1 MKVKFLA
8 ELSEADLARFRT
20 SELYRISHADYRH
33 CEIHLAY
40 YREYF
45 GPSWKDVSLV
55 AFDDRCFA
63 LVVYMFLGENGE
75 LSFFG
80 APLSVYADP
89 AVPVKDL
96 NYAFQELFVKLDG
109 MKETMG
115 ARSLKFFEHPAFL
128 MKYYEYE
135 HFTAAIQY
143 ETEID
148 LTRSEE
154 EIFMCV
160 RKSYKSLINWG
171 RKNLEIKVYDA
182 LNITDGVMEAFE
194 DFHIAVAR
202 RRTRSHESWMLQA
215 EAIRQGMGYVV
226 FGYLEGKLVTATL
239 ILNGLR
245 ECYYGV
251 CVNDRELMARK
262 LPIGHYGLYL
272 SILLAKEK
280 GLKVFHF
287 GDVTDSPDPKVNA
300 IVKYKR
306 GFSNELRTRT
316 ICQVEL

>member
-1 MKVKFLA
+1 MKVRFLA
-8 ELSEADLARFRT
+8 DLTPQEQERFRA

-33 CEIHLAY
+33 CEIHLTY
-40 YREYF
+40 YKEYF

-55 AFDDRCFA
+55 ACDDRCFA
-63 LVVYMFLGENGE
+63 IVVYMFLSEGGE

-89 AVPVKDL
+89 SVPVKDL
-96 NYAFQELFVKLDG
+96 NYAFQELFVRLER
-109 MKETMG
+109 MKEEMG
-115 ARSLKFFEHPAFL
+115 ARTLRFFEHPSFL

-135 HFTAAIQY
+135 GFRSEIRY
-143 ETEID
+143 ETAVD
-148 LTRSEE
+148 LTRAED

-171 RKNLEIKVYDA
+171 RKNLEIRVYDA
-182 LNITDGVMEAFE
+182 SNMTDEAMEAFE
-194 DFHIAVAR
+194 AFHIAVAK
-202 RRTRSHESWMLQA
+202 RRTRSHRSWMLQA
-215 EAIRQGMGYVV
+215 EAVRQGMGFVV

-239 ILNGLR
+239 ILGGLS

-251 CVNDRELMARK
+251 CVNDRALMARK

-287 GDVTDSPDPKVNA
+287 GDVTDDPDPKVNA

-306 GFSNELRTRT
+306 GFTNALHTRVV
-316 ICQVEL
+316 CQVEL

>member
-1 MKVKFLA
+1 MKVTFLA
-8 ELSEADLARFRT
+8 DLSPEEQARFRA

-33 CEIHLAY
+33 CEIHLTY
-40 YREYF
+40 YKEYF
-45 GPSWKDVSLV
+45 GPSWKDVSLI

-63 LVVYMFLGENGE
+63 IVVYMFSGPDGE

-80 APLSVYADP
+80 APLSVYSDP

-96 NYAFQELFVKLDG
+96 NYAFQELFVRLER
-109 MKETMG
+109 MKAEMG
-115 ARSLKFFEHPAFL
+115 ARSLRFFEHPAFL

-135 HFTAAIQY
+135 SFCTTTQFETA
-143 ETEID
+143 ID

-171 RKNLEIKVYDA
+171 RKNLEIKVFDA
-182 LNITDGVMEAFE
+182 SNISDAVMEDFE
-194 DFHIAVAR
+194 NFHIAVAK
-202 RRTRSHESWMLQA
+202 RRTRSHASWMLQA
-215 EAIRQGMGYVV
+215 EAIRQGMGFVV
-226 FGYLEGKLVTATL
+226 YGYLEGRLVTATL
-239 ILNGLR
+239 ILNGLS

-272 SILLAKEK
+272 SILLAKER

-287 GDVTDSPDPKVNA
+287 GDVTDNPDLKVNA

-306 GFSNELRTRT
+306 GFNNELYSRMV
-316 ICQVEL
+316 CQVDL